1 VAAVARILD
10 SARRHGVVAGIHTAS
25 PAFAA
30 RCIEQ
35 GFQMVTLTSD
45 AACMGRGAW
54 QELQALREA
63 TKAEAGAPPTPS
75 EA

>member
-1 VAAVARILD
+1 VAP
-10 SARRHGVVAGIHTAS
+10 GIHTGS

-45 AACMGRGAW
+45 ATCMGRGAW
-54 QELQALREA
+54 QELRELREL
-63 TKAEAGAPPTPS
+63 TKTEAAAPPTPS